1 MTTRR
6 RSGEAEGRTRRPT
19 GRRTDRPTAAP
30 TPIGEAIKAYTAK
43 SGLARRIDLAQAV
56 EDWAERVGTQIAA
69 VTRAESVTPD
79 GVLRVRVPSAAWANE
94 LSLMTPKIL
103 AKMNAGRRGRIRELR
118 FITGPLDR

>member
-6 RSGEAEGRTRRPT
+6 RTGDAEGRTRRPA
-19 GRRTDRPTAAP
+19 GRRSDRPKAKL
-30 TPIGEAIKAYTAK
+30 TPIAEALKEYTARA
-43 SGLARRIDLAQAV
+43 GLARRLDLAQAV
-56 EDWAERVGTQIAA
+56 DDWADRVGPQLAA

-79 GVLRVRVPSAAWANE
+79 GILRVRVPSSAWANE

>member
-6 RSGEAEGRTRRPT
+6 KGGAAEGRKRRPT
-19 GRRTDRPTAAP
+19 ERPAARPTLIADALR
-30 TPIGEAIKAYTAK
+30 EYTAK
-43 SGLARRIDLAQAV
+43 AGLARRLDLAQAV
-56 EDWAERVGTQIAA
+56 DDWAERVGAQIAA

-79 GVLRVRVPSAAWANE
+79 GILRVRVPSSAWANE

>member
-1 MTTRR
+1 MTRR
-6 RSGEAEGRTRRPT
+6 IGGPADRRKRRNDVTPEGRK
-19 GRRTDRPTAAP
+19 AKP

-43 SGLARRIDLAQAV
+43 AGLARRIDLAQAV

-79 GVLRVRVPSAAWANE
+79 GILRVRVPSAAWANE

>member
-1 MTTRR
+1 MTRR
-6 RSGEAEGRTRRPT
+6 T
-19 GRRTDRPTAAP
+19 GRRTDRPTDRRANKP

-56 EDWAERVGTQIAA
+56 DDWAERVGAQIAA

-79 GVLRVRVPSAAWANE
+79 GILRVRVPSAAWANE
-94 LSLMTPKIL
+94 LSLMTPRIL

>member
-6 RSGEAEGRTRRPT
+6 KSGDTEGRTRRPT
-19 GRRTDRPTAAP
+19 GRRTERPKAKP
-30 TPIGEAIKAYTAK
+30 TTIGEALKEYTARA
-43 SGLARRIDLAQAV
+43 GLARRLDLAQAV
-56 EDWAERVGTQIAA
+56 DDWAERVGPQIAA

-79 GVLRVRVPSAAWANE
+79 GILRVRVPSAAWATE
-94 LSLMTPKIL
+94 LSLMKPGIM

>member
-1 MTTRR
+1 MTRR
-6 RSGEAEGRTRRPT
+6 VRRADGPT
-19 GRRTDRPTAAP
+19 GRRAEKQKP

-43 SGLARRIDLAQAV
+43 AGLARRIDLAQAV
-56 EDWAERVGTQIAA
+56 DDWAERVGAQIAA

-79 GVLRVRVPSAAWANE
+79 GILRVRVPSSAWANE

>member
-6 RSGEAEGRTRRPT
+6 KSGEAEGRARRPA
-19 GRRTDRPTAAP
+19 GRRTERPAAQL
-30 TPIGEAIKAYTAK
+30 TPIAEALKSYTARA
-43 SGLARRIDLAQAV
+43 GLARRLDLAQAV
-56 EDWAERVGTQIAA
+56 DDWADRVGPQVAA

-79 GVLRVRVPSAAWANE
+79 GILRVRVPSSAWANE